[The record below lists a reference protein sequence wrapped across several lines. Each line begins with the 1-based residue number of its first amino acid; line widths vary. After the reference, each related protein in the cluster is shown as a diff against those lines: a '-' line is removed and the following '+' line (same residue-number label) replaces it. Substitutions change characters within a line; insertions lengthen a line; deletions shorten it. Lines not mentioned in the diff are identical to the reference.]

1 MRREPPVRPRLPKR
15 ATAVVLGCAVATVV
29 LVSCASL
36 FNSQLAGSVLEG
48 SRGLEARTAGITGT
62 VLDCTGEL
70 LTVEDDRTE
79 TLYCVLAAAPTSSD
93 IQAGIRV
100 RVSGTFRNGLLAADT
115 VQRTGGAT
123 WSRPADQDWGGPGI
137 THVLILMQENHSFDN
152 YFGTFPGAD
161 GFPPGLVV
169 EGVAPFHLEQ
179 AVTGNPPHSAS
190 AARAATNG
198 GRMDR
203 FVHVA
208 GGPLPLGYYD
218 DRDIPNYWSYARRF
232 ALADRFFS
240 SFAGPTLPNH
250 LFVVAGQS
258 PGITRNSGRPPSGG
272 LRFDSL
278 PDALDRA
285 GVSWKCYVGQRDPLA
300 FGPLNPLAGFP
311 SLRSQADRLAVTSAL
326 FTDLRGGTLPSVAWI
341 FPSAEESEHP
351 LTDPR
356 IGMWYVTAIANA
368 LMKSSAWMHTVLV
381 VTWDEYGG
389 FYDHVA
395 PPARDG
401 VTLGPRVPALVLS
414 PYARPGFVDHT
425 TYDFTSILRLV
436 EERFRVP
443 PLGKMDRE
451 AASLA
456 GMLSET
462 PDPRP
467 LLVNGG

>member
-1 MRREPPVRPRLPKR
+1 M
-15 ATAVVLGCAVATVV
+15 AAVV

-36 FNSQLAGSVLEG
+36 FNSQLAGSILEA
-48 SRGLEARTAGITGT
+48 SRGLEARTAGVTGT
-62 VLDCTGEL
+62 VLDRTGDM
-70 LTVEDDRTE
+70 LTLEDERTE
-79 TLYCVLAAAPTSSD
+79 TLYCVLPAAPNSAE
-93 IQAGIRV
+93 IQAGVRV
-100 RVSGTFRNGLLAADT
+100 RVSGTFRNGLLVADT
-115 VQRTGGAT
+115 LQRIGGAA
-123 WSRPADQDWGGPGI
+123 WPQPAPGPDPGPDAEHQVGPGI

-161 GFPPGLVV
+161 GFPPGLVT

-179 AVTGNPPHSAS
+179 AVTANPPHSAA

-218 DRDIPNYWSYARRF
+218 DRDIPNYWEYARRF

-258 PGITRNSGRPPSGG
+258 PGVTRNVGRPPSGAF
-272 LRFDSL
+272 RFTSL
-278 PDALDRA
+278 PDALERA
-285 GVSWKCYVGQRDPLA
+285 GVSWKCYVGQRDPLE

-311 SLRSQADRLAVTSAL
+311 SLRSPPGRLAMTSAL
-326 FTDLRGGTLPSVAWI
+326 FADLRNGSLPSVAWI
-341 FPSAEESEHP
+341 FPSGEESEHP

-356 IGMWYVTAIANA
+356 VGMWYVTAIANA

-389 FYDHVA
+389 FYDHV
-395 PPARDG
+395 PPPTRDG
-401 VTLGPRVPALVLS
+401 VPLGPRVPALVLS
-414 PYARPGFVDHT
+414 PYARAGFVDHT

-436 EERFRVP
+436 EERFHVP
-443 PLGKMDRE
+443 PLGKRDLE

-456 GMLSET
+456 GMLSES
-462 PDPRP
+462 PDTRP
-467 LLVNGG
+467 LLVEGR